1 MVLRSYQE
9 KKLKLYFFWGGGE
22 EEEGYTLEISIT
34 ASLQTFATFKV
45 YSFIIH
51 HRYIRHCACKGS
63 KTWSPSEM
71 SSQFT
76 GKDRRGNRKP

>member
-9 KKLKLYFFWGGGE
+9 KKLKLYFFEGGGGE
-22 EEEGYTLEISIT
+22 EEEVYTLEISVT

-51 HRYIRHCACKGS
+51 H
-63 KTWSPSEM
+63 
-71 SSQFT
+71 
-76 GKDRRGNRKP
+76 